1 MNRMLLVAGI
11 LSAVIAGAWVG
22 AQSARVSAASQP
34 GPPEAPVG
42 AALLPGLGNYDF
54 KITTRNP
61 EVQRWFNQ
69 GLMLTFGF
77 NHDAAERSFLKAA
90 QLDPDCAMCWWGAAL
105 VLGPH
110 VNAQM
115 DPADNPKAWQSLQRA
130 VALAPRVTE
139 RERAFIHALES
150 RYAENPPEDRRAL
163 DEAYAKA
170 TGALVAQRPDDLDA
184 MVFHA
189 EALMDLQPWDYYD
202 EKLVPKG
209 HTAAVVSLLES
220 VMKVDPNHAG
230 ALHLYVHAVEA
241 SADPHRGVAAAD
253 RLRTLIPGSGH
264 LVHMP
269 AHIYARVGRW
279 HDAVVAN
286 QAAIAAD
293 NAYLAT
299 CGPNAKGVYP
309 LGYVPHNPHFLWFAA
324 SMEGASKVAQDAAR
338 TTAQRVN
345 LPDLMRQPGFAG
357 LQHYWMT
364 PWFDNVRFGRWD
376 EIRTAPN
383 PAPDLP
389 YVTAIW
395 NYAQA
400 MAAIRQDRMEDAET
414 HYAALSKLA
423 ADPVMPTLM
432 VWDRY
437 PLAHAAHIAERTVH
451 AERALARGDQATAI
465 AALTEA
471 VTIEDRIPYDEP
483 PGWHSPVRQ
492 SLGAAL
498 LDAGR
503 AADAEKV
510 YRDELQRN
518 PQNGWSLKGLALALR
533 LQQRSDEA
541 VATEKQLQAAWQHAD
556 VQLVASRF

>member
-1 MNRMLLVAGI
+1 MNRMLVVAGI
-11 LSAVIAGAWVG
+11 LSAVVAGAWVG
-22 AQSARVSAASQP
+22 THSARVSAASSP
-34 GPPEAPVG
+34 APLEAPVG

-130 VALAPRVTE
+130 VALAPKVTE

-150 RYAENPPEDRRAL
+150 RYAQNPPEDRRAL

-170 TGALVAQRPDDLDA
+170 TGALVAQRPADLDA
-184 MVFHA
+184 AVFHA

-202 EKLVPKG
+202 EKLAPKG
-209 HTAAVVSLLES
+209 NTAAVVSLLES
-220 VMKVDPNHAG
+220 VMKENPNHAG

-241 SADPHRGVAAAD
+241 SADPQRGVVAAD

-286 QAAIAAD
+286 QTAIAAD
-293 NAYLAT
+293 NDYLAT

-324 SMEGASKVAQDAAR
+324 SMEGASKVAQEAAR
-338 TTAQRVN
+338 ATAKRVN

-376 EIRTAPN
+376 EIRAAPN

-400 MAAIRQDRMEDAET
+400 MAAIRQGRMEDANT

-423 ADPVMPTLM
+423 ADPIMPTLM

-437 PLAHAAHIAERTVH
+437 PLAHAAQIAERTVN
-451 AERALARGDQATAI
+451 AELALARGDQASAI
-465 AALTEA
+465 AALAEA

-498 LDAGR
+498 LVAGR
-503 AADAEKV
+503 PADAEKI
-510 YRDELQRN
+510 YREELSRN

-533 LQQRSDEA
+533 QQQKTEAA
-541 VATEKQLQAAWQHAD
+541 VAVEKQLQAAWQHAD